1 MKELIVIIDIS
12 GSMYAMGKASVV
24 GNVLS
29 TLSALD
35 NLGDENES
43 LAITKMQ
50 WDGTCA
56 DFEKLIEKCS
66 GKNVLLLTDGYALTD
81 NCKTSGTVKSFLEQN
96 CMNFFVV
103 LCGGDAMKI
112 SAAKEF
118 RRVRNVSADNIL
130 FALEALSWSNGN
142 NKFADKEENWE

>member
-1 MKELIVIIDIS
+1 MKELIVIIDVS
-12 GSMYAMGKASVV
+12 GSMYAMGKTCVV

-29 TLSALD
+29 TLSALE
-35 NLGDENES
+35 NLGDESERLS
-43 LAITKMQ
+43 ITKMQ

-56 DFEKLIEKCS
+56 AFEKLIEKCS

-81 NCKTSGTVKSFLEQN
+81 NCKTSRTIKTFLEQN
-96 CMNFFVV
+96 CMNFFVI
-103 LCGGDAMKI
+103 LCGGDALNI

-130 FALEALSWSNGN
+130 FVLESFSWSNGN
-142 NKFADKEENWE
+142 KASDNEEDW